1 MAAAPSSPPAC
12 SCPRS
17 PRPPPPIEAAAV
29 RLEGSLDAFSLP
41 DIFALLSMTKKT
53 GGLHLRRPGAHG
65 VVWFTTGGLT
75 GGASD
80 VARQSLARRVVGR
93 GQVDDDALAAAV
105 ERAGAEEGV
114 GVVRALQQSGAVDE
128 GALHDL
134 VGEHV
139 IDTVFDL
146 LRWPEGD
153 FAFVIDEPNP
163 DDVGVSRVA
172 EDVVSE
178 ARRRLEVW
186 GTVAT
191 AIPNADTVL
200 ALTPNPADDPTLSRE
215 EWALLALVDGRR
227 SVAQVVALAGR
238 GELAVVSTL
247 ADLVSRGL
255 LRADDAGDVA
265 ALVRRHELLARLESA
280 PALETAPAALAPVE
294 SDDDEDEDDDE
305 PAVAEVTKL
314 PRPSTAD
321 APPARRS

>member
-1 MAAAPSSPPAC
+1 
-12 SCPRS
+12 
-17 PRPPPPIEAAAV
+17 
-29 RLEGSLDAFSLP
+29 
-41 DIFALLSMTKKT
+41 
-53 GGLHLRRPGAHG
+53 
-65 VVWFTTGGLT
+65 
-75 GGASD
+75 
-80 VARQSLARRVVGR
+80 
-93 GQVDDDALAAAV
+93 
-105 ERAGAEEGV
+105 
-114 GVVRALQQSGAVDE
+114 VVRALQQSAAVDE

-134 VGEHV
+134 VGEHI

-186 GTVAT
+186 GTVAA
-191 AIPNADTVL
+191 AIPSADTML
-200 ALTPNPADDPTLSRE
+200 ALTPNPTDEPTLSRE

-238 GELAVVSTL
+238 GEFAVVSTL

-255 LRADDAGDVA
+255 LRADDADDVA

-280 PALETAPAALAPVE
+280 PAIETEPAALAPVE
-294 SDDDEDEDDDE
+294 SDDEDEDDDE

-314 PRPSTAD
+314 PAPSRIG
-321 APPARRS
+321 APPARRAVPAQDRTEVTPKRPEPFLPKRQPEHPEPMPAVAAVAGGAASPSPATAAYIERDPSVNKSLLLRLIAGVRGL